1 MRITQKAP
9 RKSRPCAPSFA
20 DTFYFIALL
29 DRRDARHTMA
39 IAESR
44 VTDRRFMTTEQV
56 LIELGD
62 ALHKPG
68 ARSEFAAIVHL
79 VQTDPAWEV
88 LSSSTSLFKRALD
101 IYRRH
106 RDKEWQM
113 TDCLSFATMRQ
124 LHLREALTGDHHF
137 EQAGFKALLH

>member
-1 MRITQKAP
+1 MRAV
-9 RKSRPCAPSFA
+9 FA

-29 DRRDARHTMA
+29 DRRDAQHTAA

-44 VTDRRFMTTEQV
+44 VSGRRFVTTEQV

-68 ARSEFAAIVHL
+68 TRSEFAAIVHL

-88 LSSSTSLFKRALD
+88 LPTDAALFKRALE

-113 TDCLSFATMRQ
+113 TDCLSFAAMRQ

-137 EQAGFKALLH
+137 VQAGFKALLR